1 MLNISLVA
9 YTYLSRIRPNFLNF
23 FLLLLNCYFVIHN
36 IEMYFP
42 AMKVFEYSE
51 LFFDPYW
58 NHIS

>member
-9 YTYLSRIRPNFLNF
+9 YTYLKRIHPNFLQQF
-23 FLLLLNCYFVIHN
+23 FLSNCYFVIHN

-51 LFFDPYW
+51 IFFA
-58 NHIS
+58 ILIGII